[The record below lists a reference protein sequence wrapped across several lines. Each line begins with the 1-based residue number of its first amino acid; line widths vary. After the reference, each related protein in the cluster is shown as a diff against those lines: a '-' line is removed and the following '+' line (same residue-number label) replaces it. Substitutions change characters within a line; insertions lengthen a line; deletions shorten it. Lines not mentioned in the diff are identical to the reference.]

1 MRTKSE
7 RAALHTGQLKTVV
20 SGVDDNPRSGGGETI
35 IRENGKLYK
44 ATKFGEQKYYTPLSE
59 EKE

>member
-20 SGVDDNPRSGGGETI
+20 SVVDDNPRGGGPEVI
-35 IRENGKLYK
+35 IKEGTKLYK
-44 ATKFGEQKYYTPLSE
+44 TTQVDGQKYYTPLSE
-59 EKE
+59 DKE